1 MDTKQMTYGVTCN
14 DPLRPPLFFALGR
27 WFFRVVVEDF
37 FDFECWGEENIP
49 QHGPCIL
56 AANHCSFLDP
66 PAVVVGNIR
75 NTFSFARKT
84 LFKEGIRGKFLSQ
97 LLTIPVDRD
106 SASDIAAI
114 RNVLQKL
121 KAGQSVLMFPE
132 GKRSQ
137 DGEIQP
143 FKRGIG
149 LLAAHAQ
156 VPIVPVRIFG
166 NYEAWNP
173 NMDVP
178 KFFTPLRV
186 VYGPA
191 LPPEAYDPGPSHP
204 DRHNA
209 IAHYVHSSLT
219 ALFCPGNRKQLH
231 IYAGQI

>member
-1 MDTKQMTYGVTCN
+1 MSHEATYN
-14 DPLRPPLFFALGR
+14 DPMRSPFLFAISR

-56 AANHCSFLDP
+56 AANHCSYLDP
-66 PAVVVGNIR
+66 PAVVVGSMR

-84 LFKEGIRGKFLSQ
+84 LFKPGIRGKIFSR

-106 SASDIAAI
+106 SAGDVAAI
-114 RNVLQKL
+114 RNILQKL

-132 GKRSQ
+132 GKRSS

-149 LLAAHAQ
+149 LLAAMAR
-156 VPIVPVRIFG
+156 VPIVPVRVFG
-166 NYEAWNP
+166 SYEAWNP
-173 NMDVP
+173 NMRVP

-186 VYGPA
+186 IYGPA
-191 LPPEAYDPGPSHP
+191 LMPETYDPEPTHP
-204 DRHNA
+204 DRYDA
-209 IAHYVHSSLT
+209 IACYVHS
-219 ALFCPGNRKQLH
+219 ALVA
-231 IYAGQI
+231 IS

>member
-1 MDTKQMTYGVTCN
+1 M
-14 DPLRPPLFFALGR
+14 RPPFFFAISR

-37 FDFECWGEENIP
+37 FDIEFLGEENIP

-66 PAVVVGNIR
+66 PAVVVGSMR

-84 LFKEGIRGKFLSQ
+84 LFKPGIRGEIFSR

-106 SASDIAAI
+106 SGGDVAAI

-121 KAGQSVLMFPE
+121 EAGQSVLMFPE
-132 GKRSQ
+132 GKRSLN
-137 DGEIQP
+137 GEIQP

-149 LLAAHAQ
+149 LLAAMAQ

-166 NYEAWNP
+166 SHEAWSP
-173 NMDVP
+173 NMSGP

-186 VYGPA
+186 IYGTA
-191 LPPEAYDPGPSHP
+191 LTPEAYDPGPTHP
-204 DRHNA
+204 NRYES
-209 IAHYVHSSLT
+209 IACYVHS
-219 ALFCPGNRKQLH
+219 ALGAILC
-231 IYAGQI
+231 A